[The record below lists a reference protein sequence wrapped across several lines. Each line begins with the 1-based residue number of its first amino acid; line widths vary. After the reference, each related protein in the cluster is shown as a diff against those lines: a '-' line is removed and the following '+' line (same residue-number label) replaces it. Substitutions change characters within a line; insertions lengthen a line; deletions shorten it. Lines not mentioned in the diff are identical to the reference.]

1 MTQQIAIIGAGIA
14 GLAAARKLRVAGH
27 ACTLFDKSRG
37 LGGRM
42 ATRRA
47 GDWQFDHG
55 AQYFTAR
62 GPRFRALVEAWRAAG
77 LAEEWFDGAFVGLP
91 GMSAPARGMAEG
103 ATLVTGCAVTG
114 LRRDGAG
121 WTVLTAEGAADT
133 PANGRFAAVVLA
145 LPAPQIPPII
155 QSAGIAFGDLA
166 GVRYAPCWTVMLG
179 FGVPLQW
186 REQYLRP
193 DDGMIAWVARNS
205 AKPGRPAGKE
215 TVVVQA
221 TADWS
226 RQHLEAKPDAIGAV
240 LLPRFL
246 LASGLRAAPDY
257 LTAHRWRYALV
268 EQAADQP
275 CLWDAVARIA
285 ACGDWCL
292 GPRVEAAFDSGE
304 AAADA
309 VLSGI

>member
-1 MTQQIAIIGAGIA
+1 MTQHIAIIGAGIA
-14 GLAAARKLRVAGH
+14 GLAAARKLRDAGL

-47 GDWQFDHG
+47 GEWQFDHG
-55 AQYFTAR
+55 AQYVTAR
-62 GPRFRALVEAWRAAG
+62 GPRFRALVDEWQRTGQAT
-77 LAEEWFDGAFVGLP
+77 EWFDGAFVGLP
-91 GMSAPARGMAEG
+91 GMSAPARRMADG
-103 ATLVTGCAVTG
+103 ATLVTGCAVTA
-114 LRRDGAG
+114 LRRDDAG
-121 WTVLTAEGAADT
+121 WTVLMAEAPVDT
-133 PANGRFAAVVLA
+133 PENGRFDAVILA
-145 LPAPQIPPII
+145 LPAPQILPIAE
-155 QSAGIAFGDLA
+155 SANVRFAELA
-166 GVRYAPCWTVMLG
+166 AVRYAPCWTVMIG
-179 FGVPLQW
+179 FAAPLAL
-186 REQYLRP
+186 REDRLRP
-193 DDGMIAWVARNS
+193 DDGIIAWIARNS
-205 AKPGRPAGKE
+205 AKPGRPPGKE

-226 RQHLEAKPDAIGAV
+226 RRHLEAMPDAIAAV

-246 LASGLRAAPDY
+246 LACGLRAAPDY

-268 EQAADQP
+268 EQAAGLP
-275 CLWDAVARIA
+275 CLWDGAARLA

-309 VLSGI
+309 VLAAR